1 MAKDTPIELSA
12 LVAPAASFGEFLG
25 SFLDTEKEYVEYLRE
40 GRKRYFFIT
49 SYSAVGTK
57 KSPYVS
63 PAEELVKDPF
73 KGTYLRKP
81 KKPKKG
87 QRVGKDGRTSSQRLA
102 DIKRGPAK
110 PSRFKLPELPKLPK
124 VKVPPQAARLFG
136 RSNAILNT
144 ITAGL
149 EFSSR
154 IESGQSLTK
163 ATLGTTASVVGGI
176 AGASFG
182 ASQGATLGA
191 SIGLMFGGVGAVPG
205 AVIGGAIG
213 AIAGGY
219 IGSGVASGVTDF
231 ATDAFGLEEG
241 GVIKSATKSVI
252 AETGIP
258 EWLIPFEEIGK
269 ILIDSV
275 FKPIGSVMIGAASSL
290 MSILPT
296 STAMLAL
303 KGKIAKMKGIFGIEK
318 IKPAIPGA
326 VGGYGK
332 IKTGVDIVLNAGVGL
347 VSSLLGGGPV
357 RAQVTNPSVIG
368 NVNDMGT
375 GDFGEG
381 PLLRVAKEEGIEG
394 KELAAFLAQLSHETG
409 NFQFRRE
416 LSGGASH
423 YGGGGPWTDAKG
435 NTYPAKYHG
444 RGYIQL
450 THDYNYKKYGD
461 MFGVDLI
468 NNPDLA
474 MDGEL
479 AAKIAVAYWK
489 STVRP
494 RVAREGGGWDNV
506 FAHSAAINYPG
517 ATDPSQINGY
527 DDRVAKY
534 NAYVKQLA
542 SAELEA
548 KQIEALKE
556 KPKPGARLT
565 PSQWKSIEENITRM
579 EKGEFKDLIGYMHR
593 IAGVGTIQQGA
604 NLLGVPVVKYY
615 DVNGNPISKD
625 KWYDLLE
632 KIKPEPNG
640 GTGGPSGGNTSMNL
654 SAAPPPESQPI
665 ERDVDQL
672 NLPPEKRDQESMD
685 AIEENSFSFVPI
697 VIPGQTIPI
706 QNIIEKVKY
715 DSDISYFDPISHGVK
730 TGRRIVL

>member
-1 MAKDTPIELSA
+1 MAKDTPIELST

-25 SFLDTEKEYVEYLRE
+25 SFLDTEKEYIEYLRE

-73 KGTYLRKP
+73 KGTYFKKP

-87 QRVGKDGRTSSQRLA
+87 QRVGRDGRTSSQRLA
-102 DIKRGPAK
+102 DIKRGPRK
-110 PSRFKLPELPKLPK
+110 PSRFKLPKLPELPKLPK
-124 VKVPPQAARLFG
+124 VKVPPQAARIFG

-182 ASQGATLGA
+182 ATKGAVIGGA
-191 SIGLMFGGVGAVPG
+191 IGAMFGGLGAVPG

-213 AIAGGY
+213 AIAGGF
-219 IGSGVASGVTDF
+219 IGSSVASGVTDF

-241 GVIKSATKSVI
+241 GVIKSSTKSVI

-258 EWLIPFEEIGK
+258 EWLIPFDEIGK

-296 STAMLAL
+296 STAMLAM
-303 KGKIAKMKGIFGIEK
+303 KGKIAKLKGIFGIEK

-326 VGGYGK
+326 VGGYNSLKTGIDAVIASGMDIVGNFFGADREKEKSRAFRRDPSPQTRNTTRATGK
-332 IKTGVDIVLNAGVGL
+332 IQSYGLSQEEAFRKIYDIAVSVGGAKFPELVAAIAMVETGWLQTVGGNNPYNQRAIGGQFINYGSLEEATREHIAFWHEASKHPENANNFNDPNEAFAKL
-347 VSSLLGGGPV
+347 VYAYAPPEDNNKPEQYKQSVANMIASLLPKMTSNPKNKKLPPKANKNILSKEQFEKVVEKWEKFNSNPGVYLNNSPV
-357 RAQVTNPSVIG
+357 
-368 NVNDMGT
+368 
-375 GDFGEG
+375 
-381 PLLRVAKEEGIEG
+381 
-394 KELAAFLAQLSHETG
+394 
-409 NFQFRRE
+409 
-416 LSGGASH
+416 
-423 YGGGGPWTDAKG
+423 
-435 NTYPAKYHG
+435 
-444 RGYIQL
+444 
-450 THDYNYKKYGD
+450 
-461 MFGVDLI
+461 
-468 NNPDLA
+468 
-474 MDGEL
+474 
-479 AAKIAVAYWK
+479 KI
-489 STVRP
+489 
-494 RVAREGGGWDNV
+494 
-506 FAHSAAINYPG
+506 I
-517 ATDPSQINGY
+517 
-527 DDRVAKY
+527 
-534 NAYVKQLA
+534 
-542 SAELEA
+542 
-548 KQIEALKE
+548 
-556 KPKPGARLT
+556 
-565 PSQWKSIEENITRM
+565 
-579 EKGEFKDLIGYMHR
+579 
-593 IAGVGTIQQGA
+593 GVGTMLVGTDGIWPAQT
-604 NLLGVPVVKYY
+604 PVVKYFN
-615 DVNGNPISKD
+615 VNG
-625 KWYDLLE
+625 E
-632 KIKPEPNG
+632 KITEKEWLKALKEVAPQGIEPATTSKINAKG
-640 GTGGPSGGNTSMNL
+640 GSGSMNL
-654 SAAPPPESQPI
+654 SLTPPSESQPV

-685 AIEENSFSFVPI
+685 TIEENSFSFVPI

-715 DSDISYFDPISHGVK
+715 DSDTSYFDPISHGVK